1 MSVNP
6 TLPTLPTLLP
16 RRARTDLLDIAY
28 LTAGEEKGRPVIL
41 LHGFPYDVRAF
52 DTVAA
57 GLAAQGA
64 RVIVPYLR
72 GHGPTRFHDATTPRI
87 GERAALGQD
96 VIDLMDALHIP
107 EAVLAGFDAG
117 GRAASAAAA
126 LRPTRCVGLI
136 ASAEDRVAD
145 RAALSVPQPPRTE
158 WDHWYRFYLLTE
170 RGRAGM
176 ARHRRKI
183 ARMVWRD
190 QLVQYDDDLFDRSAG
205 TFDNRDFVAV
215 TVQGLRHQFG
225 NEAGHADHADAER
238 RIAQAPAHGRPALA
252 IDALP
257 QNDPSAWTEAALQC
271 VRQGKWRT

>member
-6 TLPTLPTLLP
+6 THPL
-16 RRARTDLLDIAY
+16 RRARTDLLDIGY
-28 LTAGEEKGRPVIL
+28 LTAGDETGRPVIL

-52 DTVAA
+52 DAVTPR
-57 GLAAQGA
+57 LAAQGA

-72 GHGPTRFHDATTPRI
+72 GHGPTRFHDAAAPRI

-107 EAVLAGFDAG
+107 EAVFAGFDAG
-117 GRAASAAAA
+117 GRAAGAAAA

-136 ASAEDRVAD
+136 AASEDRVAD
-145 RAALSVPQPPRTE
+145 RAALREPQPPRTE

-170 RGRAGM
+170 RGRAGL
-176 ARHRRKI
+176 ARHRRAI

-190 QLVQYDDDLFDRSAG
+190 QLVQYDDDLFDRSAR
-205 TFDNRDFVAV
+205 TFDNRDFIAV

-225 NEAGHADHADAER
+225 DDAGHADQADADR
-238 RIAQAPAHGRPALA
+238 KIAQAPAHGRPAFA
-252 IDALP
+252 IDTLP
-257 QNDPSAWTEAALQC
+257 QNDPSAWVEAALQC
-271 VRQGKWRT
+271 MRQGKWRT